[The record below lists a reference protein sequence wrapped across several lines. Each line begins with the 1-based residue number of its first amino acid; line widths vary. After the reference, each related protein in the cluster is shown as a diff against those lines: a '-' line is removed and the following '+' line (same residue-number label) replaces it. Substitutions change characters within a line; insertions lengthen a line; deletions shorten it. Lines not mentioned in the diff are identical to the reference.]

1 MFKALFFYVRVEV
14 ISRFARIPTCVTWSE
29 RLQLPGETMNWSLL
43 LKLSAFGFVMAIA
56 TISFIPWEYEPVLW
70 IFIFGICSYT
80 IAKTCS
86 DRFFIHGFLLSII
99 NCIYITAFHAAFYDA
114 YSASHS
120 AQVAMVPTGMNPKVL
135 MPAMGVAIGIVSGL
149 IQGGFC
155 LLAAK
160 MQKKL

>member
-1 MFKALFFYVRVEV
+1 
-14 ISRFARIPTCVTWSE
+14 
-29 RLQLPGETMNWSLL
+29 
-43 LKLSAFGFVMAIA
+43 MAIA
-56 TISFIPWEYEPVLW
+56 TISFIPSEYEPVLW
-70 IFIFGICSYT
+70 LVIFGFCSYS
-80 IAKTCS
+80 IAKTCD

-114 YSASHS
+114 YSSSHA
-120 AQVAMVPTGMNPKVL
+120 AQVAMIPSGMNPKVL
-135 MPAMGVAIGIVSGL
+135 MPAIGVLIGIISGV